1 MKILVC
7 GAQVPFVRGGA
18 EALVQTLVTAL
29 RQRGHEAESVALP
42 FNWTTRT
49 AMLNSALAWR
59 LLDLESLPVQ
69 RPDLVIATRFPSYAV
84 RHPNK
89 VVWLVHQMRQVYDLL
104 GTAYSDFSPTGKDE
118 RVAAMVRSIDACA
131 LGEARARFAISHNTA
146 ARLRRFNGLD
156 AEVLHPPPR
165 ILDRLRAA
173 SHPPGSTV
181 LGVGRLDALKRF
193 DLLVRAVARSRG
205 DWRVRLVGEGPEAEA
220 LRALA
225 ERSGVG
231 QRVDFLGAVGDE
243 RLAALYAESAA
254 VYYAPYDEDY
264 GYVTVEALAAG
275 RPVVTA
281 IDSGG
286 TLEFVEDGVNG
297 FVVAPEP
304 DAIAARLDALVA
316 DPAAASAMGERGRAR
331 VAAIGW
337 DGVIEGLLR

>member
-1 MKILVC
+1 
-7 GAQVPFVRGGA
+7 
-18 EALVQTLVTAL
+18 
-29 RQRGHEAESVALP
+29 
-42 FNWTTRT
+42 
-49 AMLNSALAWR
+49 
-59 LLDLESLPVQ
+59 
-69 RPDLVIATRFPSYAV
+69 
-84 RHPNK
+84 
-89 VVWLVHQMRQVYDLL
+89 
-104 GTAYSDFSPTGKDE
+104 
-118 RVAAMVRSIDACA
+118 
-131 LGEARARFAISHNTA
+131 
-146 ARLRRFNGLD
+146 
-156 AEVLHPPPR
+156 
-165 ILDRLRAA
+165 
-173 SHPPGSTV
+173 V